1 MDMAIAAASVGL
13 AQGKAMQ
20 DLGMAV
26 LKKDLGNMQESAAA
40 VLPDAAQAMGVG
52 TQLDISA

>member
-1 MDMAIAAASVGL
+1 MAIAAASVGL

-20 DLGMAV
+20 DLGIAV
-26 LKKDLGNMQESAAA
+26 LKKDMGNMQESVAA

-52 TQLDISA
+52 TQLDISV